1 MSTTPK
7 EFLANAVGL
16 PERMPPLPSTRD
28 FLLSSGFGGAAA
40 LVAGLIVALIAVV
53 ALRQAGKRFRLLSEQ
68 RERHHQELRDDERHA
83 AAIKECR
90 ERLAWVVDKGSMEP
104 AAAAD
109 ASVGFGPELAL
120 TVLQGLLS
128 EARQLEDATLA
139 AAAAVQLKQVS
150 RVLAQQGSALQPTA
164 DAATPAAATAAAV
177 PSTPEPERP
186 AVEVAANETPSA
198 ARQQASTGGR
208 RRRR

>member
-1 MSTTPK
+1 M
-7 EFLANAVGL
+7 
-16 PERMPPLPSTRD
+16 
-28 FLLSSGFGGAAA
+28 
-40 LVAGLIVALIAVV
+40 ALIAVV
-53 ALRQAGKRFRLLSEQ
+53 ALRQAAKRFRLLSEQ

-109 ASVGFGPELAL
+109 ATVGFGPELAL

-139 AAAAVQLKQVS
+139 AAAAVQLKQFS
-150 RVLAQQGSALQPTA
+150 RVLAQQGSALLATA
-164 DAATPAAATAAAV
+164 DAAAPAAATGADE
-177 PSTPEPERP
+177 PSSPEPDHP
-186 AVEVAANETPSA
+186 PLEVAADETPSA
-198 ARQQASTGGR
+198 SRQQASTGGR